1 MPSDN
6 LLGRS
11 VHQNWCH
18 FIAAIDTGPNLLKWF
33 RYKKILVGVYCISCL
48 YMCTILVY
56 WVRGSDWRMN
66 KTLQHKEEKN
76 FRWKSTVITKP
87 KCLTTKGK
95 YFTAKNVVFYISNN
109 MEDYKSER
117 LISTLFFFLKFDFF
131 LLDSYIN
138 IHEHK
143 CNLSRT
149 QIRMRWL
156 HWSWAIHMFIHQ
168 IIILYQLT
176 IMITIYDNKK
186 LKSLLKC
193 WFYIIC
199 VGTSI

>member
-1 MPSDN
+1 
-6 LLGRS
+6 
-11 VHQNWCH
+11 
-18 FIAAIDTGPNLLKWF
+18 
-33 RYKKILVGVYCISCL
+33 
-48 YMCTILVY
+48 MCTILVY

-66 KTLQHKEEKN
+66 KTSQHKEEKN

-117 LISTLFFFLKFDFF
+117 LISTLFFLKVWFF
-131 LLDSYIN
+131 LIGFLY
-138 IHEHK
+138 IHEHE

-156 HWSWAIHMFIHQ
+156 HWSWAIRIFIHQ

-199 VGTSI
+199 VGTSL

>member
-117 LISTLFFFLKFDFF
+117 LISKLFFFLKFDFF
-131 LLDSYIN
+131 FIGFLYKYSWTRVQPVAHSNPHALIALIMSNSYVHTSNYYFVSIN
-138 IHEHK
+138 
-143 CNLSRT
+143 
-149 QIRMRWL
+149 
-156 HWSWAIHMFIHQ
+156 
-168 IIILYQLT
+168 Y
-176 IMITIYDNKK
+176 YDYY
-186 LKSLLKC
+186 L
-193 WFYIIC
+193 W
-199 VGTSI
+199 

>member
-48 YMCTILVY
+48 CMCTILVY

-117 LISTLFFFLKFDFF
+117 LISTLFFFKVWFF
-131 LLDSYIN
+131 FNWILIYSWTRVQPVAHPNPHALIALIMSNSYFHTSNYYFVSIN
-138 IHEHK
+138 
-143 CNLSRT
+143 
-149 QIRMRWL
+149 
-156 HWSWAIHMFIHQ
+156 
-168 IIILYQLT
+168 Y
-176 IMITIYDNKK
+176 YDYY
-186 LKSLLKC
+186 L
-193 WFYIIC
+193 W
-199 VGTSI
+199 